1 MGDRTDQ
8 EDQRTN
14 PGVSERKINQEREA
28 QDGPEQTIP
37 GNQWRCDFQLLA
49 RALEVRG
56 SVLIWVSPKAD
67 PETRIWVQAVNS
79 GGDPRKHSEGV
90 GERDRGV
97 KTVKSALMS
106 RSVTGQ
112 VELNPTRNSLRG

>member
-1 MGDRTDQ
+1 MGERTDQ
-8 EDQRTN
+8 EDRRTN
-14 PGVSERKINQEREA
+14 QGVSERKINQEWEA

-56 SVLIWVSPKAD
+56 YVLIWVSPKAD

-79 GGDPRKHSEGV
+79 GGDPRKHSEGA
-90 GERDRGV
+90 GE
-97 KTVKSALMS
+97 
-106 RSVTGQ
+106 
-112 VELNPTRNSLRG
+112 